1 MKQIF
6 SCIKNIFGK
15 IKSRLSGIELPKIK
29 IPVEVVGILAVLLL
43 MNLAF
48 FPSFDIA
55 PRDKLTSARFISLC
69 EKAGYTVVD
78 VTGDDRPYFYLEVLS
93 DDEEEGVSI
102 EQYVFSHRAYAKA
115 LYTHFLSTLQTYSFD
130 EDYKYTATYNRF
142 YKETEEGV
150 VLLYRNEDKII
161 MLSGDP
167 AHADSIDELI
177 RKMKL

>member
-1 MKQIF
+1 MKKIF
-6 SCIKNIFGK
+6 TYIKHVFITVK
-15 IKSRLSGIELPKIK
+15 KKLSATELPKIR
-29 IPVEVVGILAVLLL
+29 IPVEILGILAVLLL

-48 FPSFDIA
+48 LPSFDIA
-55 PRDKLTSARFISLC
+55 PPDRLTSAKFISLC

-78 VTGDDRPYFYLEVLS
+78 VTGDDRPHFFREVLS
-93 DDEEEGVSI
+93 SDEEEGVKI
-102 EQYVFSHRAYAKA
+102 EQYTFSHRAYAKA

-130 EDYKYTATYNRF
+130 EDYKYTASYNRF

-150 VLLYRNEDKII
+150 VLLYRNENKII

-177 RKMKL
+177 QKMKL